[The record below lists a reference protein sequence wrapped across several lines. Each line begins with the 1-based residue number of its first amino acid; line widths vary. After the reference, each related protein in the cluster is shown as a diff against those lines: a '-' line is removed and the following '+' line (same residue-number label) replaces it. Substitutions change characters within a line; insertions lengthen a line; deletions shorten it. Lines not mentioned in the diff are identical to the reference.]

1 MGEKEK
7 YKRLIYASPLFALD
21 RDSEAYEVERYKMID
36 YLYRY
41 MTAGYGDEKVDESDK
56 RDYRNFGYEITV
68 VAGDCIKSFSP
79 EKGDFLHYFV
89 SALTKKRNMVVGTQ
103 SLSQRTGGLVHTEHT
118 SRMLM
123 KYNRFISDFVPF
135 QEKYEKLKQFAAK
148 RGMPVPPDLIEDLAE
163 KYQISRPTVQQ
174 VIKNGQVPP
183 RDVLI
188 AAVAVQFN
196 CSRRKAEQIV
206 ELSKIHVVDEIMDD
220 GENETSIFDTI
231 ADDGKTPEEVLLE
244 EECAV
249 SREEVFSRL
258 NDFYNTRQ
266 ERQKP
271 LLSAVITF
279 KLLGSAYAD
288 EWTDLLCSGKYDFLN
303 RECIDFYR
311 REKRI
316 PSQKEIGAFINKSEA
331 SISRTVNDFLKHF
344 GEYLQ
349 SNPWE

>member
-1 MGEKEK
+1 MGRKEE
-7 YKRLIYASPLFALD
+7 YRSLIQASPLFELE

-41 MTAGYGDEKVDESDK
+41 MTAFNHDYENYGL
-56 RDYRNFGYEITV
+56 EITE
-68 VAGDCIKSFSP
+68 VAKECINYYDPQK
-79 EKGDFLHYFV
+79 KDFLSYFI
-89 SALTKKRNMVVGTQ
+89 SSLTRKRNTVAATEDY
-103 SLSQRTGGLVHTEHT
+103 SRKTGGMVHTEHAT
-118 SRMLM
+118 RRLIEY
-123 KYNRFISDFVPF
+123 KRFQRNFEQF
-135 QEKYEKLKQFAAK
+135 QRGYEQLKRLAAK
-148 RGMPVPPDLIEDLAE
+148 RGTSVSLDLIKELAANCE
-163 KYQISRPTVQQ
+163 ITEQTAWKIVEMEENQFDPY
-174 VIKNGQVPP
+174 
-183 RDVLI
+183 DELI
-188 AAVAVQFN
+188 EAAAVQFG
-196 CSRRKAEQIV
+196 CTVKKARETAEIAEANV
-206 ELSKIHVVDEIMDD
+206 LSATVYDD
-220 GENETSIFDTI
+220 ENERSILDSI
-231 ADDGKTPEEVLLE
+231 ADDGKNPEEILLE

-249 SREEVFSRL
+249 SREEVFSWL

-288 EWTDLLCSGKYDFLN
+288 EWADLLCSGKYDFLN

-316 PSQKEIGAFINKSEA
+316 PSQKEIGVFINKSEA